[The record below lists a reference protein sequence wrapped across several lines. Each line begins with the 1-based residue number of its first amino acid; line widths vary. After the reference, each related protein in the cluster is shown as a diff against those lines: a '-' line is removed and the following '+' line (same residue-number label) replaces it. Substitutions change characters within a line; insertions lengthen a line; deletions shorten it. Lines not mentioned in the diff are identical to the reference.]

1 MSYLEEI
8 HQREAAE
15 ERTVE
20 TPKTEEPP
28 KVEET
33 VVQEPPTATPKTEEP
48 PTATPKVEDT
58 PKTEETPAQAA
69 KTEEQPT
76 ATPKTED
83 EKKPTPKDL
92 SGISKEEKAAYA
104 FKRQMAKRETRFEEA
119 LKSRDSEI
127 ENLKKAIAELQAPKE
142 KKTRQNFENDDD
154 YIDYLASQR
163 VDAKWAEKEAKAAED
178 KAKADQEAHEQQEFQ
193 ARTQKAIDEFRTAVN
208 DTFTDKAEEN
218 AFRENVSKAYRNGLA
233 ELLDTVPSA
242 KSFLLENGTT
252 GVRVLDKVLKDRD
265 TFTRVFRPNQDPVSM
280 LIELHAIAHEVNQP
294 LKTQTAQVTE
304 TAPKK
309 QAIGRPGQG
318 QGGAPGEL
326 HGRDLI
332 LHMRKVAQGGRRA

>member
-1 MSYLEEI
+1 MSYLDQI

-33 VVQEPPTATPKTEEP
+33 VTTTTTEETTTEEP
-48 PTATPKVEDT
+48 PKVEET
-58 PKTEETPAQAA
+58 TTTTTEES
-69 KTEEQPT
+69 
-76 ATPKTED
+76 PKTED
-83 EKKPTPKDL
+83 SPKADDKPDEEKKPPKDL
-92 SGISKEEKAAYA
+92 SSLTKEEKAAFA
-104 FKRQMAKRETRFEEA
+104 FKRQMAKRESKFEEA

-142 KKTRQNFENDDD
+142 KKTRKDFEKDDD

-163 VDAKWAEKEAKAAED
+163 VDAKFAEKEAKAAED
-178 KAKADQEAHEQQEFQ
+178 KAKADKEAQEQQEFQ
-193 ARTQKAIDEFRTAVN
+193 ARTRVAMDNFRTAVN
-208 DTFTDKAEEN
+208 DAFPDEAQKN
-218 AFRENVSKAYRNGLA
+218 AFKENVAKAYDIGLT
-233 ELLDTVPSA
+233 EILDAVPPA
-242 KSFLLENGTT
+242 KTFLLENGTT
-252 GVRVLDKVLKDRD
+252 GVRVLDKLLRD
-265 TFTRVFRPNQDPVSM
+265 SDSYKRVFRPNQDPVSM

-294 LKTQTAQVTE
+294 KAPAVTE
-304 TAPKK
+304 TAPAKK
-309 QAIGRPGQG
+309 AAIGRPGQG

-332 LHMRKVAQGGRRA
+332 LHMRKVAQGGRRV

>member
-1 MSYLEEI
+1 MSYLDQI

-20 TPKTEEPP
+20 TPKTEE
-28 KVEET
+28 T
-33 VVQEPPTATPKTEEP
+33 VTKEP
-48 PTATPKVEDT
+48 
-58 PKTEETPAQAA
+58 PKTEETV
-69 KTEEQPT
+69 TE
-76 ATPKTED
+76 TPKSEETVTETPKAED
-83 EKKPTPKDL
+83 KAEDKVETEKKPPKDL

-104 FKRQMAKRETRFEEA
+104 FKRQMAKRESKFEEA

-127 ENLKKAIAELQAPKE
+127 ENLKKAISELQAPKE
-142 KKTRQNFENDDD
+142 KKSRKDFENDDG

-163 VDAKWAEKEAKAAED
+163 VDAKWAEKEAQAAEE
-178 KAKADQEAHEQQEFQ
+178 KAKADREYAEQQEYQ
-193 ARTQKAIDEFRTAVN
+193 ARTQESINNFRTAVKE
-208 DTFTDKAEEN
+208 TFTDEAQETAFKA
-218 AFRENVSKAYRNGLA
+218 NVAKAYRSGFA
-233 ELLDTVPSA
+233 ELLDAVPPA

-252 GVRVLDKVLKDRD
+252 GVRVLDKILSDREA
-265 TFTRVFRPNQDPVSM
+265 FGRVFKPNQDPVSM

-294 LKTQTAQVTE
+294 KAPAVQVTE

-309 QAIGRPGQG
+309 TAIGRPGQG

-332 LHMRKVAQGGRRA
+332 LHMRKVAQGGRRM

>member
-1 MSYLEEI
+1 MSYLDQI

-20 TPKTEEPP
+20 TPKTEET
-28 KVEET
+28 VTSTATEET
-33 VVQEPPTATPKTEEP
+33 VNKEP
-48 PTATPKVEDT
+48 
-58 PKTEETPAQAA
+58 PKTEETV
-69 KTEEQPT
+69 TEQPKSEET
-76 ATPKTED
+76 VTETPKAED
-83 EKKPTPKDL
+83 KAETEKKPPKDL
-92 SGISKEEKAAYA
+92 SGISKEEKAAFA
-104 FKRQMAKRETRFEEA
+104 FRRQMAKRESKFEEA

-127 ENLKKAIAELQAPKE
+127 ENLKKAIADLQAPKE
-142 KKTRQNFENDDD
+142 KKSRKDFENDDG

-163 VDAKWAEKEAKAAED
+163 VDAKWAEKEAQAAEE
-178 KAKADQEAHEQQEFQ
+178 KAKADREAAEQQEYQ
-193 ARTQKAIDEFRTAVN
+193 ARTQESINNFRTAVKE
-208 DTFTDKAEEN
+208 TFTDEAQETAFKA
-218 AFRENVSKAYRNGLA
+218 NVAKAYRSGFA
-233 ELLDTVPSA
+233 ELLDAVPPA

-252 GVRVLDKVLKDRD
+252 GVRVLDKILSDREA
-265 TFTRVFRPNQDPVSM
+265 FGRVFKPNQDPVSM

-294 LKTQTAQVTE
+294 KAQAAQVTE

-309 QAIGRPGQG
+309 TAIGRPGQG

>member
-1 MSYLEEI
+1 MSYLDQI

-20 TPKTEEPP
+20 TPKTEETVTETPKTEETVAETPKTEEKEPP

-33 VVQEPPTATPKTEEP
+33 VTE
-48 PTATPKVEDT
+48 
-58 PKTEETPAQAA
+58 
-69 KTEEQPT
+69 
-76 ATPKTED
+76 TPKTED
-83 EKKPTPKDL
+83 KAETENKPPKTEVKDL

-104 FKRQMAKRETRFEEA
+104 FKRQMAKRESKFEEA

-142 KKTRQNFENDDD
+142 KKTRKDFENDDG

-163 VDAKWAEKEAKAAED
+163 VDAKWAEKEAKAAEE
-178 KAKADQEAHEQQEFQ
+178 KAKADKEAAEQQEYQ
-193 ARTQKAIDEFRTAVN
+193 ARTQESIDNFRTAVK
-208 DTFTDKAEEN
+208 DTFTDEAQETAFKA
-218 AFRENVSKAYRNGLA
+218 NVAKAYRSGFA
-233 ELLDTVPSA
+233 ELLDAVPPA

-252 GVRVLDKVLKDRD
+252 GVRVLDKILSDREA
-265 TFTRVFRPNQDPVSM
+265 FGRVFKTNQDPVSM

-294 LKTQTAQVTE
+294 KAPAVTE
-304 TAPKK
+304 PAPKK
-309 QAIGRPGQG
+309 TAIGRPGQG

-332 LHMRKVAQGGRRA
+332 LHMRKVAQGGRRI

>member
-1 MSYLEEI
+1 MSYLDQI

-20 TPKTEEPP
+20 TPKTEET
-28 KVEET
+28 VTTTATEET
-33 VVQEPPTATPKTEEP
+33 APKEPPKTEE
-48 PTATPKVEDT
+48 TVTET
-58 PKTEETPAQAA
+58 PKTEETV
-69 KTEEQPT
+69 TE
-76 ATPKTED
+76 TPKTED
-83 EKKPTPKDL
+83 KVETEKKPPKDL

-104 FKRQMAKRETRFEEA
+104 FKRQMAKRESKFEEA
-119 LKSRDSEI
+119 LKTRDSEI

-142 KKTRQNFENDDD
+142 KKTRKDFENDDG

-163 VDAKWAEKEAKAAED
+163 VDAKWAEKEAKAAEE
-178 KAKADQEAHEQQEFQ
+178 KAKADREYAEQQEYQ
-193 ARTQKAIDEFRTAVN
+193 ARTQESINNFRTAVK
-208 DTFTDKAEEN
+208 DTFTDEAQETAFKA
-218 AFRENVSKAYRNGLA
+218 NVAKAYRSGFA
-233 ELLDTVPSA
+233 ELLDAVPPA

-252 GVRVLDKVLKDRD
+252 GVRVLDKILSDREA
-265 TFTRVFRPNQDPVSM
+265 FGRVFKPNQDPVSM

-294 LKTQTAQVTE
+294 KAPAVQVTE
-304 TAPKK
+304 TVPKK
-309 QAIGRPGQG
+309 TAIGRPGQG

>member
-1 MSYLEEI
+1 MSYLDQI

-20 TPKTEEPP
+20 TPKTEET
-28 KVEET
+28 VTSTATEET
-33 VVQEPPTATPKTEEP
+33 APKEPPKTEE
-48 PTATPKVEDT
+48 TVTET
-58 PKTEETPAQAA
+58 PKTEETV
-69 KTEEQPT
+69 TT
-76 ATPKTED
+76 TED
-83 EKKPTPKDL
+83 KAETEKKPPKDL

-104 FKRQMAKRETRFEEA
+104 FKRQMAKRESKFEEA
-119 LKSRDSEI
+119 LKTRDSEI

-142 KKTRQNFENDDD
+142 KKTRKDFENDDG

-163 VDAKWAEKEAKAAED
+163 VDAKWAEKEAQAAEE
-178 KAKADQEAHEQQEFQ
+178 KAKADREYAEQQEYQ
-193 ARTQKAIDEFRTAVN
+193 ARTQESIDNFRTAVK
-208 DTFTDKAEEN
+208 DTFTDEAQEATFKA
-218 AFRENVSKAYRNGLA
+218 NVAKAYRSGFA
-233 ELLDTVPSA
+233 ELLDAVPPA

-252 GVRVLDKVLKDRD
+252 GVRVLDKILSDREA
-265 TFTRVFRPNQDPVSM
+265 FGRVFKPNQDPVSM

-294 LKTQTAQVTE
+294 KAPAVTSVTE
-304 TAPKK
+304 PAPKK
-309 QAIGRPGQG
+309 TAIGRPGQG

>member
-1 MSYLEEI
+1 MSYLDQI

-20 TPKTEEPP
+20 TPKTEET
-28 KVEET
+28 VTSTATEET
-33 VVQEPPTATPKTEEP
+33 APKEPPKTEE
-48 PTATPKVEDT
+48 TVTET
-58 PKTEETPAQAA
+58 PKTEETV
-69 KTEEQPT
+69 TE
-76 ATPKTED
+76 TPKTED
-83 EKKPTPKDL
+83 KAETEKKPPKDL

-104 FKRQMAKRETRFEEA
+104 FRRQMAKRESKFEEA

-127 ENLKKAIAELQAPKE
+127 ENLKKAISELQAPKE
-142 KKTRQNFENDDD
+142 KKTRKDFENDTQF
-154 YIDYLASQR
+154 IDYLASQR
-163 VDAKWAEKEAKAAED
+163 VDAKWAEKEAQAAEE
-178 KAKADQEAHEQQEFQ
+178 KAKADREYAEQQEYQ
-193 ARTQKAIDEFRTAVN
+193 ARTQESIDNFRTAVKE
-208 DTFTDKAEEN
+208 TFTDEAQETAFKA
-218 AFRENVSKAYRNGLA
+218 NVAKAYRSGFA
-233 ELLDTVPSA
+233 ELLDAVPPA

-252 GVRVLDKVLKDRD
+252 GVRVLDKILSDREA
-265 TFTRVFRPNQDPVSM
+265 FGRVFKPNQDPVSM

-294 LKTQTAQVTE
+294 KAPAVQVTE

-309 QAIGRPGQG
+309 TAIGRPGQG

>member
-1 MSYLEEI
+1 MSYLDQI

-20 TPKTEEPP
+20 TPKTEET
-28 KVEET
+28 VTTTATEET
-33 VVQEPPTATPKTEEP
+33 APKEPPKTEE
-48 PTATPKVEDT
+48 TVTET
-58 PKTEETPAQAA
+58 PKTEETV
-69 KTEEQPT
+69 TE
-76 ATPKTED
+76 TPKTED
-83 EKKPTPKDL
+83 KVETEKKPPKDL

-104 FKRQMAKRETRFEEA
+104 FKRQMAKRESKFEEA
-119 LKSRDSEI
+119 LKTRDSEI

-142 KKTRQNFENDDD
+142 KKTRKDFENDDG

-163 VDAKWAEKEAKAAED
+163 VDAKWAEKEAKAAEE
-178 KAKADQEAHEQQEFQ
+178 KAKADREYAEQQEYQ
-193 ARTQKAIDEFRTAVN
+193 ARTQESIDNFRTAVK
-208 DTFTDKAEEN
+208 DTFTDEAQETAFKA
-218 AFRENVSKAYRNGLA
+218 NVAKAYRSGFA
-233 ELLDTVPSA
+233 ELLDAVPPA

-252 GVRVLDKVLKDRD
+252 GVRVLDKILSDREA
-265 TFTRVFRPNQDPVSM
+265 FGRVFKPNQDPVSM

-294 LKTQTAQVTE
+294 KAPAVQVTE
-304 TAPKK
+304 TVPKK
-309 QAIGRPGQG
+309 TAIGRPGQG

>member
-1 MSYLEEI
+1 MSYLDQI

-20 TPKTEEPP
+20 TPKTEET
-28 KVEET
+28 VTSTATEET
-33 VVQEPPTATPKTEEP
+33 APKE
-48 PTATPKVEDT
+48 T
-58 PKTEETPAQAA
+58 PKTEETV
-69 KTEEQPT
+69 TETPKSEET
-76 ATPKTED
+76 VTETPKTED
-83 EKKPTPKDL
+83 KAETEKKPPKDL

-104 FKRQMAKRETRFEEA
+104 FKRQMAKRESKFEEA
-119 LKSRDSEI
+119 LKTRDSEI

-142 KKTRQNFENDDD
+142 KKTRKDFENDDG

-163 VDAKWAEKEAKAAED
+163 VDAKWAEKEAQAAEE
-178 KAKADQEAHEQQEFQ
+178 KAKADREYAEQQEYQ
-193 ARTQKAIDEFRTAVN
+193 ARTQESIDNFRTAVK
-208 DTFTDKAEEN
+208 DTFTDEAQETAFKA
-218 AFRENVSKAYRNGLA
+218 NVAKAYRSGFA
-233 ELLDTVPSA
+233 ELLDAVPPA

-252 GVRVLDKVLKDRD
+252 GVRVLDKILSDREA
-265 TFTRVFRPNQDPVSM
+265 FGRVFKPNQDPVSM

-294 LKTQTAQVTE
+294 KAPAVTE
-304 TAPKK
+304 PAPKK
-309 QAIGRPGQG
+309 TAIGRPGQG